1 MIKQEWWGN
10 AVSFEDEVIINWS
23 QTAWLSPACFVRPT
37 DSHEVAAIMK
47 VIETQQAKFAI
58 RAGGHNPNANFAS
71 VNELG
76 VLIDLRELDS
86 ILFDPSDD
94 NVLRVGPGNTWDKV
108 YTFAETRGRGV
119 IGGRHGSVGVSGLLL
134 GGGLSFFSGL
144 FGMAVDSV
152 VNFEVVL
159 SNSTI
164 VNANSLEYPDL
175 YRALKGGGANFGWI
189 SRTQL
194 PLGIATDATLFPG
207 VVTRFDIETY
217 TPVHAQYTINMYSI
231 SDYVNVMYA
240 TARLQM
246 AMEDDPNI
254 SFFLN
259 VRGGVMVAGL
269 LYAGNTPSRPRAFDE
284 FFELESLIMPLV
296 PTTSGPILD
305 LVPILNHVD
314 CSSRRAL
321 NAVSTNVDPKL
332 YTDVHERYMALL
344 GNSTPLAD
352 LSYTIQAIPS
362 NVAEIGRGRGGGNS
376 LGLSNTPQSWWACL
390 IEWFEEPEENLSQ
403 QMVLA
408 LGDSIRAASSGS
420 TGLLDYIFMNDA
432 EASQRV
438 IESYGAEDVNKLR
451 SVAARYDPGGV
462 FQKLQNAGFLL

>member
-1 MIKQEWWGN
+1 MVDRWR
-10 AVSFEDEVIINWS
+10 S

-76 VLIDLRELDS
+76 VLIDLLELDS
-86 ILFDPSDD
+86 ISFDPSDG
-94 NVLRVGPGNTWDKV
+94 NILRVGPGNTWEKV

-134 GGGLSFFSGL
+134 GGGLTFFPSL
-144 FGMAVDSV
+144 YGMAADSV

-164 VNANSLEYPDL
+164 VNANSLEYSDL
-175 YRALKGGGANFGWI
+175 YWALIGGGANFG
-189 SRTQL
+189 L
-194 PLGIATDATLFPG
+194 
-207 VVTRFDIETY
+207 VTRFDIKTY
-217 TPVHAQYTINMYSI
+217 TPMHAQYTINIYNI

-269 LYAGNTPSRPRAFDE
+269 LYAGNTPDRPRAFDE

-305 LVPILNHVD
+305 LVPVLDHVGQTVLPA
-314 CSSRRAL
+314 RRAL
-321 NAVSTNVDPKL
+321 NAVSTKVDPKL

-344 GNSTPLAD
+344 GKSTSLAD

-362 NVAEIGRGRGGGNS
+362 NVAEIGRGRGGGNR
-376 LGLSNTPQSWWACL
+376 LTNANQGWACL
-390 IEWFEEPEENLSQ
+390 IEWFEEPEDNLSR

-408 LGDSIRAASSGS
+408 LGDSIRAESSERS
-420 TGLLDYIFMNDA
+420 ALLDYIFMNDA
-432 EASQRV
+432 DASQSV
-438 IESYGAEDVNKLR
+438 IESYGVEDVKMLR